1 MKKISGLRRI
11 YMKLRIPDKTTV
23 VLANETLVLASDLT
37 FDGGCVAYD
46 LDSSLKVSVKSE
58 KQGVSFI
65 YLRWNE
71 NIDKSLKVLGDAWE
85 RGYGD
90 LEWKLVDPERNMPWY
105 MAISNGSDTD
115 FDYFGR
121 LTQCFGVGVL
131 PNAMALWSC
140 DGEGVTLCLDVRCGC
155 LPVEL
160 GNSVLDVATVHF
172 RDYENTS
179 AFLAIKDF
187 CHVMSPAPIL
197 ADHVVYGSN
206 NWYYA
211 YGESSHEEIIA
222 DTKFV
227 KSMCEG
233 AKNIPYMVID
243 DGWQPNRCDAPWD
256 RGNEKFPDMKALAD
270 QMKEIGV
277 RPGIWVRYLINGKR
291 GESRMVDSFP
301 EEWYT
306 QRSKFVLDP
315 SHPKVLEYV
324 RETTQ
329 RLVDWGYTLIKHDFS
344 TYDIFGLWGFRTKEH
359 LANGDWGFYDK
370 TKTTAQIIKNF
381 YTVIK
386 EAAGDTVIIGCNV
399 IGHLCAGIH
408 EFNRTGDDTSGR
420 EWARTKKMGVNTLAF
435 RIAQNNAFFGAD
447 ADCVGIMGLVDWKL
461 NSQWL
466 KLLSRSGSCL
476 FVSCKPGILSESEA
490 ADLREGFLVGSEQS
504 DELVPIDWMETL
516 TPSRYLINGEEVVF
530 DWGE

>member
-1 MKKISGLRRI
+1 
-11 YMKLRIPDKTTV
+11 MKLRTPDVTTV
-23 VLANETLVLASDLT
+23 CLANETLTLGADLA
-37 FDGGCVAYD
+37 FDGGHIKYE
-46 LDSSLKVSVKSE
+46 LENGLKVSIKSE

-71 NIDKSLKVLGDAWE
+71 KIDPTLKVLGDAWE

-90 LEWKLVDPERNMPWY
+90 LEWKVVDKERNMPWY
-105 MAISNGSDTD
+105 MAISNGTD
-115 FDYFGR
+115 SNFDYNGR
-121 LTQCFGVGVL
+121 FTQCFGVGVL

-140 DGEGVTLCLDVRCGC
+140 DTDGVTLCLDVRCGC
-155 LPVEL
+155 VPVTL
-160 GNSVLDVATVHF
+160 GDSTLEAATVYF
-172 RDYENTS
+172 KDYENVS
-179 AFLAIKDF
+179 AFMAIKDF
-187 CHVMSPAPIL
+187 CHVMSPKPLL

-211 YGESSHEEIIA
+211 YGQSSHEEIIA

-233 AKNIPYMVID
+233 AENIPYMVID
-243 DGWQPNRCDAPWD
+243 DGWQPNSCNAPWD
-256 RGNEKFPDMKALAD
+256 RGNERFPDMKLLAE

-277 RPGIWVRYLINGKR
+277 RPGIWVRYLVNGRKADGRYINT
-291 GESRMVDSFP
+291 FP
-301 EEWYT
+301 EYFYSE
-306 QRSKFVLDP
+306 RSKFVLDP
-315 SHPKVLEYV
+315 SHPEVLEYV
-324 RETTQ
+324 RETTK
-329 RLVDWGYTLIKHDFS
+329 RIIDWGYTLIKHDFS
-344 TYDIFGLWGFRTKEH
+344 TDDIFGIWGFQTKDH
-359 LANGDWGFYDK
+359 MANGDWGFYDR
-370 TKTTAQIIKNF
+370 TKTTAQIIKNL
-381 YTVIK
+381 YITIK
-386 EAAGDTVIIGCNV
+386 EAAGDAIIIGCNV

-447 ADCVGIMGLVDWKL
+447 ADCVGIMGLIDWKL

-466 KLLSRSGSCL
+466 KLLSKSGSCL
-476 FVSCKPGILSESEA
+476 FVSCKPGILDESETK
-490 ADLREGFLVGSEQS
+490 DLKEGFLVGSRQS
-504 DELVPIDWMETL
+504 DELIPIDWMESV

>member
-1 MKKISGLRRI
+1 
-11 YMKLRIPDKTTV
+11 MKLRLPDITTV
-23 VLANETLVLASDLT
+23 HLANETLELRDNLC
-37 FDGGCVAYD
+37 FDGGYVKYD
-46 LDSSLKVSVKSE
+46 LEDSLKVSVKSE

-71 NIDKSLKVLGDAWE
+71 KIDPQLKVLGDAWE

-90 LEWKLVDPERNMPWY
+90 LEWKAVDGERNMPWY
-105 MAISNGSDTD
+105 MAISNGSDTN
-115 FDYFGR
+115 FDYSGR

-140 DGEGVTLCLDVRCGC
+140 DEEGVTLCLDVRCGC
-155 LPVEL
+155 VPVQL
-160 GNSVLDVATVHF
+160 GDTVLDVATVYF
-172 RDYENTS
+172 KDYENTS
-179 AFLAIKDF
+179 AFKAVKAF

-211 YGESSHEEIIA
+211 YGQSSHEEIIA

-227 KSMCEG
+227 KEMCDG
-233 AKNIPYMVID
+233 AENIPYMVID
-243 DGWQPNRCDAPWD
+243 DGWQPNSCDAPWD
-256 RGNEKFPDMKALAD
+256 RGNERFPDMKALAD

-277 RPGIWVRYLINGKR
+277 RPGIWVRYLINGKKNTGR
-291 GESRMVDSFP
+291 KVDTFP
-301 EEWYT
+301 EYWYT
-306 QRSKFVLDP
+306 ERSKNVLDP
-315 SHPKVLEYV
+315 SHPEVLGYV
-324 RETTQ
+324 KETTE
-329 RLVDWGYTLIKHDFS
+329 RLINWGYTLIKHDFS
-344 TYDIFGLWGFRTKEH
+344 TNDIFGIWGFQTKEH
-359 LANGDWGFYDK
+359 MANGDWGFYDK
-370 TKTTAQIIKNF
+370 TKTTAQVIKNL
-381 YTVIK
+381 YVTIK
-386 EAAGDTVIIGCNV
+386 EAAGDAIIIGCNV

-447 ADCVGIMGLVDWKL
+447 ADCVGIMGLIDWKY

-466 KLLSRSGSCL
+466 KLLSKSGSCL
-476 FVSCKPGILSESEA
+476 FVSCKPSVLNESET
-490 ADLREGFLVGSEQS
+490 ADLKEGFLVGSYQA
-504 DELVPIDWMETL
+504 DELIPIDWMETL
-516 TPSRYLINGEEVVF
+516 TPERYLINGEEVVF

>member
-1 MKKISGLRRI
+1 
-11 YMKLRIPDKTTV
+11 MKLRIPDKTTV